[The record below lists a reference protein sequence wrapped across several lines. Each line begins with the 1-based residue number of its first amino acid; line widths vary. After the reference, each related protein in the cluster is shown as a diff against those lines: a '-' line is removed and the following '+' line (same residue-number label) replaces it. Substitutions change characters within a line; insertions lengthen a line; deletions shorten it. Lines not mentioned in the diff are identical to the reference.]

1 MTGLRSPIGSSE
13 VELVDA
19 YLARLGFV
27 DRPPPDPA
35 TLEAL
40 HRAHLR
46 RVPFENLDIHIG
58 RSITIDVD
66 QFVTKIAVARR
77 GGFCYELNGAF
88 AWLLDSLGFAVDRL
102 EARVHGEGGPMRPF
116 DHLCLRVIAP
126 RSGSRCSPTSAS
138 ASAST
143 RRSRSASALTTRT
156 RPGCSGSSRPTTGG
170 PTSAE
175 ARRPVYRFSSAARQI
190 DDFAP
195 GCAFHQSLQ
204 SHFTQ
209 NTVCTLR
216 TGTGRTTVRG
226 LTLVRT
232 VDGERREETIGP
244 DELGGVLAAEFGIQ
258 LPTDALDRLRA
269 SPPEP
274 VGKELLE
281 PQDETLG

>member
-1 MTGLRSPIGSSE
+1 MTGLRSPSGSSE
-13 VELVDA
+13 VDLVDA

-58 RSITIDVD
+58 RPITIDVD

-102 EARVHGEGGPMRPF
+102 EARVHGEGGPIRPF

-126 RSGSRCSPTSAS
+126 SREPVLADVGFGECFDAPIPLRFGVDHQDAAGVFRLEPSDDGWTDL
-138 ASAST
+138 
-143 RRSRSASALTTRT
+143 RR
-156 RPGCSGSSRPTTGG
+156 GG
-170 PTSAE
+170 
-175 ARRPVYRFSSAARQI
+175 RPVYRFSSAARQI

-216 TGTGRTTVRG
+216 TDTGRTTVHG

-232 VDGERREETIGP
+232 VDGERREETIDP

-281 PQDETLG
+281 PPDETLR